1 MVSLR
6 LETPKRINHLV
17 LNVILYKFILMS
29 KANIL
34 VVEDE
39 IRLADV
45 LRKQLEDAGYEVKIA
60 TDGYLGRHF
69 IETSKFDLIILDI
82 NIPLINGYDLCKE
95 IRSVDNAVPIIML
108 TAFGTIDNKIIG
120 FDAGADDYITKPYE
134 IRELLARINVFLRR
148 SETEA
153 GVKKLEVAD
162 LVMDLSA
169 KTVSRGGN
177 KIDLTAK
184 EFDLLGL
191 FVKNKDKLLTREFI
205 IGQVWGLDF
214 DPGTN
219 VIDVYVNYLRKK
231 IDKNFSTKLIHTK
244 FGFGFY
250 CSENE
255 I

>member
-1 MVSLR
+1 
-6 LETPKRINHLV
+6 
-17 LNVILYKFILMS
+17 MS
-29 KANIL
+29 KAFIL

-39 IRLADV
+39 IRLADI
-45 LRKQLEDAGYEVKIA
+45 LQKQLEEAGYEVKVA
-60 TDGYLGRHF
+60 TDGYMGRQF
-69 IETSKFDLIILDI
+69 IETNKFDLIVLDI

-95 IRSVDNAVPIIML
+95 IRRVDNAVPIIMV
-108 TAFGTIDNKIIG
+108 TALGTIDNKMIG

-148 SETEA
+148 SDAEV
-153 GVKKLEVAD
+153 GVQTFEIAD
-162 LVMDLSA
+162 LKMDMSN
-169 KTVSRGGN
+169 KTVIRSGN

-184 EFDLLGL
+184 EFHLLEVFLKHKG
-191 FVKNKDKLLTREFI
+191 KLLTREFI
-205 IGQVWGLDF
+205 ISQVWGIDF

-231 IDKNFSTKLIHTK
+231 IDKNYETKLIHTK

-250 CSENE
+250 CSEKE